1 MYFLI
6 QDIEFEKLDGDGNPI
21 VLSDDEFQKIGSYIT
36 RTVWESD
43 DVVALVGKIENSLN
57 CKVKDLTLR
66 GSEDMSI

>member
-21 VLSDDEFQKIGSYIT
+21 VLSDDEFQKIGNYIT

>member
-6 QDIEFEKLDGDGNPI
+6 QDIEFEKLDDDGNPI
-21 VLSDDEFQKIGSYIT
+21 VLSDDEFQKIGNYIT

>member
-43 DVVALVGKIENSLN
+43 DVVALARKIERSLN
-57 CKVKDLTLR
+57 CKVKDLILR